1 MSFRRALPTQVTS
14 RSAAPRRARCV
25 LAVVVAVG
33 TLLPGGGLTTASAER
48 TLGSQ
53 RVLPRVPSGKLGTR
67 QIVAPQIALPA
78 SSWLDYTAVAETR
91 LEIGSNIT
99 VSGNFGVIQQGGLLK
114 LGTNAF
120 HDNVPPN
127 SFLAADGMEFTTG
140 ASANNVFVRDLQLN
154 GDSEVRGT
162 TTPLVPADFPLNIS
176 VPTLPPAVDDP
187 CTTGAPDVTVTVAG
201 SPQTIAPGCYR
212 DLTVRNNAVAE
223 LQGGSYTFR
232 RVLVEGAASSNG
244 GQLIA
249 LAASVLAV
257 QDTFVTEV
265 NADVFPES
273 GEPADLLIYAK
284 GVNNQFGNGSLN
296 DPNALFIGRMVAPN
310 DANLQ
315 FGVRLVF
322 TGNAYAREM
331 FIFGVHLPRTP
342 SPTPT
347 RTPTPTPTPTATP
360 TRTPT
365 PTPTQPFMPTATPT
379 PTPTPSVTP
388 TPTPTRTPTVTPT
401 PTATPVVTP
410 TPTGTPGVTP
420 TPTATPVVTVT
431 PTPVR
436 TPTPTPPLNTPTP
449 TPFRTPTPTP
459 PLSTPTPTA
468 FATPTPTSPFVPPTP
483 TPVRTPT
490 PTPKAT
496 GTPATT
502 GTPAVTGTPI
512 PTPTGPFVPPTPSGW
527 RKKPWGRMFPFV
539 PNSNLQRGDGGA
551 PAMKMPLRRN

>member
-1 MSFRRALPTQVTS
+1 M
-14 RSAAPRRARCV
+14 
-25 LAVVVAVG
+25 AVG
-33 TLLPGGGLTTASAER
+33 SLLQLGALTAAASER

-67 QIVAPQIALPA
+67 QPVAAPQVVLPA
-78 SSWLDYTAVAETR
+78 TSWLDYTAVAEDR
-91 LEIGSNIT
+91 LQIGSNIT
-99 VSGNFGVIQQGGLLK
+99 VSGNFAVIQPGGILFLD
-114 LGTNAF
+114 TNAY
-120 HDNVPPN
+120 HDDVPPS
-127 SFLAADGMEFTTG
+127 SFLAADRMDFTNG
-140 ASANNVFVRDLQLN
+140 ASANNVFVQTLQLN
-154 GDSEVRGT
+154 GTSEVRGT
-162 TTPLVPADFPLNIS
+162 NTPLIAADFPLNIT

-187 CTTGAPDVTVTVAG
+187 CTATRPDVTVTVAG
-201 SPQTIAPGCYR
+201 SPQVIPPGCYR

-223 LQGGSYTFR
+223 LQGGNYTFR
-232 RVLVEGAASSNG
+232 RVLVEGAASSGG

-249 LAASVLAV
+249 LAASVLSV

-273 GEPADLLIYAK
+273 GDPADLLIYAK
-284 GVNNQFGNGSLN
+284 GVNNAFGNGSLN

-310 DANLQ
+310 DKNLQ

-322 TGNAYAREM
+322 TGNAYAREI

-347 RTPTPTPTPTATP
+347 RTPTPTPTATP

-365 PTPTQPFMPTATPT
+365 PTPTPTMPFQPTATPTPSPTPTATPT
-379 PTPTPSVTP
+379 PTRTPSVTP
-388 TPTPTRTPTVTPT
+388 TPTPTV
-401 PTATPVVTP
+401 TPVVTP
-410 TPTGTPGVTP
+410 TPTSTPGTTATP
-420 TPTATPVVTVT
+420 TPTPTPPSNTPT

-436 TPTPTPPLNTPTP
+436 TPTPTPPFNTPTP

-490 PTPKAT
+490 PTPKVT
-496 GTPATT
+496 GTPSGT

-551 PAMKMPLRRN
+551 PAMKMPLRRY